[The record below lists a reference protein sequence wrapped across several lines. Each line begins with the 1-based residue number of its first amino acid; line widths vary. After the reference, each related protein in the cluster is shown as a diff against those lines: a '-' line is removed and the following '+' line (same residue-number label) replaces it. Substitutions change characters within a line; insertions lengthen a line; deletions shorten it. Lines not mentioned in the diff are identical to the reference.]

1 MPVTA
6 SENLSTPLKDS
17 ALESLAQGNYAQAIA
32 QLQQQIEI
40 TPNDRESYWYL
51 GLAWFLDGEIDT
63 ASSTWFSVLY
73 DAPPDQ
79 LSLWLDELLT
89 ILLTQAE
96 QACQAGQFE
105 QAIRLYDQILET
117 NPAHPQAIQ
126 GRQRSQR
133 WQQYQQGFL
142 QTQQTPYL
150 DYPKHVHLETK
161 ALCSAACNFCPYPT
175 LERKGTVMPD
185 DLIAKV
191 IDDLTAIPADL
202 PFQLSPFKVSEPFL
216 EQRLFDILATINA
229 KLPNAQIT
237 LTSNASPLTESRLKR
252 LLSIQNISYLW
263 ISFNDHR
270 RDAYEATMSLSYE
283 HTLDRL
289 RMLHQYKAD
298 GKLPFPVILSRVG
311 DGTPVD
317 HEFMQWVYDHFP
329 HFKLSVFQR
338 GGWLGQVD
346 TPIGPVPNVGC
357 ERWFDLSIT
366 ATGKVAHCC
375 MDGQAA
381 WPIGD
386 VRTQHVLE
394 IYNAPAYRS
403 LRESTLTRLD
413 AEPCRRCTFL

>member
-1 MPVTA
+1 MPLIS
-6 SENLSTPLKDS
+6 SENLSLPLKQS
-17 ALESLAQGNYAQAIA
+17 ALQSLAQGNYGAAIA
-32 QLQQQIEI
+32 QLQQQIEAN
-40 TPNDRESYWYL
+40 PDDRESYWYL
-51 GLAWFLDGEIDT
+51 GLACFLEGDIDQ

-73 DAPPDQ
+73 DAPPEQ

-89 ILLTQAE
+89 ILLHHAE
-96 QACQAGQFE
+96 QACQAGRFE
-105 QAIRLYDQILET
+105 QAVRLYDQILDT
-117 NPAHPQAIQ
+117 DPAHHQASQ
-126 GRQRSQR
+126 GRQRSLR

-142 QTQQTPYL
+142 QTRQTPYL

-191 IDDLTAIPADL
+191 IEDLTAIPADL

-270 RDAYEATMSLSYE
+270 RDAYEATMSLSYD

-289 RMLHQYKAD
+289 RLLH
-298 GKLPFPVILSRVG
+298 
-311 DGTPVD
+311 
-317 HEFMQWVYDHFP
+317 
-329 HFKLSVFQR
+329 
-338 GGWLGQVD
+338 
-346 TPIGPVPNVGC
+346 
-357 ERWFDLSIT
+357 
-366 ATGKVAHCC
+366 
-375 MDGQAA
+375 
-381 WPIGD
+381 
-386 VRTQHVLE
+386 
-394 IYNAPAYRS
+394 
-403 LRESTLTRLD
+403 
-413 AEPCRRCTFL
+413 